1 MKQDINSL
9 LFFLLFSLLFN
20 SVFSQKVNKAVLKK
34 SPELLKEDFVLLQ
47 KILEANHPSLYWYTP
62 KDSLDTYFREGIA
75 GITDSLNEVQFKNK
89 LSSVISKIRC
99 GHTSVF
105 FSRAYAKYEKN
116 SRNPSFPLLMKA
128 WEDSLVV
135 LGSLFRQD
143 SIFKPGTII
152 TGINGRSNRQ
162 LLDSFFQF
170 ISSDG
175 YGYNYKNQTISNN
188 FPGWYKNIIGLDSSY
203 QVTYIDTLGK
213 EVMANIKNFNPI
225 VEATVKEKSSSE
237 TTFDKP
243 TRRHIK
249 KAKKLSKQELAIDT
263 SLCTAFF
270 RLSTFSGGGWN
281 RFFRRSFKAI
291 QQQKIKNVVIDLR
304 SNGGGKVTN
313 SILLTQYL
321 TSQSFKIG
329 DSVVAISRKFKY
341 GNYIHPSLIYWFAM
355 NFGAKKMADAKIH
368 FRHYEQKVYEP
379 KSRFHFNGQI
389 TLIQGGLTFSA
400 ATMFIANLKG
410 QERVTLVGE
419 ETGGGYYGNS
429 AMYLPTITLPNSGLR
444 VSLPMFR
451 LVMDPSRPKGRGIM
465 PDIPIPPSSWAI
477 KRGIDPKMQKIRELI
492 QHKTLN

>member
-1 MKQDINSL
+1 MKLDKNPL
-9 LFFLLFSLLFN
+9 LFILLFSLLFT
-20 SVFSQKVNKAVLKK
+20 SVFSQKVNKAVLKTP
-34 SPELLKEDFVLLQ
+34 PELLKEDFVLLQ
-47 KILEANHPSLYWYTP
+47 KIVEANHPSLYWYTP
-62 KDSLDTYFREGIA
+62 KDSLDAYFREGIA

-105 FSRAYAKYEKN
+105 FSKAYTKNEKN
-116 SRNPSFPLLMKA
+116 SRYPSFPLLIKA

-135 LGSLFRQD
+135 LGSLSPRD

-175 YGYNYKNQTISNN
+175 YAYNFKNQTVSNN

-203 QVTYIDTLGK
+203 QITYIDTFGK
-213 EVMANIKNFNPI
+213 AAVAIIKNFNPKA
-225 VEATVKEKSSSE
+225 EATTKEKPSPGA
-237 TTFDKP
+237 TFEKP
-243 TRRHIK
+243 TRIEIK
-249 KAKKLSKQELAIDT
+249 KLKELSKRELVVDT
-263 SLCTAFF
+263 TFRTAYF

-291 QQQKIKNVVIDLR
+291 QQQKIQNVVIDLR

-321 TSQSFKIG
+321 RSQSFKIG

-341 GNYIHPSLIYWFAM
+341 GKYIHPSLIYWFAM
-355 NFGAKKMADAKIH
+355 NFGAKKMEDGMIH
-368 FRHYEQKVYEP
+368 FRHYEQKVYHP
-379 KSRFHFNGQI
+379 KSKFHFNGQI

-410 QERVTLVGE
+410 QEQVTLVGE

-429 AMYLPTITLPNSGLR
+429 AMYLPTITLPNSGVR

-477 KRGIDPKMQKIRELI
+477 KRGIDPKMQKVRELI
-492 QHKTLN
+492 QRKALN

>member
-1 MKQDINSL
+1 MTQEKSSL
-9 LFFLLFSLLFN
+9 LFFLFFSLIFTSLFP
-20 SVFSQKVNKAVLKK
+20 QKVNKVVLKK
-34 SPELLKEDFVLLQ
+34 SPETLKEDFVLLQ

-89 LSSVISKIRC
+89 LASVISKIRC

-105 FSRAYAKYEKN
+105 FSKAYAKYEKN
-116 SRNPSFPLLMKA
+116 SRIPSFPLLIKA

-135 LGSLFRQD
+135 LGTLFQRD
-143 SIFKPGTII
+143 PIFKPGTII

-175 YGYNYKNQTISNN
+175 YAYNYKNQTVSNN
-188 FPGWYKNIIGLDSSY
+188 FPAWYKNIIGLDSSY

-213 EVMANIKNFNPI
+213 EAVATLTNFNPKAA
-225 VEATVKEKSSSE
+225 VKAKEKPLSE
-237 TTFDKP
+237 TPSEKP
-243 TRRHIK
+243 TRSQIK
-249 KAKKLSKQELAIDT
+249 KLKELSKRELVIDT
-263 SLCTAFF
+263 SLRSAYF
-270 RLSTFSGGGWN
+270 RLSTFSGSGWN
-281 RFFRRSFKAI
+281 RFFRRSFKSI
-291 QQQKIKNVVIDLR
+291 QQEKIKNLVIDLR

-329 DSVVAISRKFKY
+329 DTVVAISRKFKY
-341 GNYIHPSLIYWFAM
+341 GNFIHPSLVYWFAM
-355 NFGAKKMADAKIH
+355 NFGAKKREDGKIH
-368 FRHYEQKVYEP
+368 FRHYEQKVYER
-379 KSRFHFNGQI
+379 KGRFHFNGQI
-389 TLIQGGLTFSA
+389 YLIQGGLTFSA

-410 QERVTLVGE
+410 QEKVTLVGE

-429 AMYLPTITLPNSGLR
+429 AMYLPTITLPNSGVR
-444 VSLPMFR
+444 ISLPMFR

-465 PDIPIPPSSWAI
+465 PDIAIPPSSWAI

-492 QHKTLN
+492 QRRSLN